1 MSKVFKRDGKF
12 FLEPDPVILARAA
25 RTGDAEKLKSNM
37 TDVELRALLE
47 RILARLAALER

>member
-25 RTGDAEKLKSNM
+25 RTRDAEKLKSNM